1 MGEIIVIKRKI
12 IRESAKKKSL
22 PDLEY
27 DRIMWAI
34 KGRSL
39 EQSRKTLYCIK
50 IEPKK
55 IIATDGSVLFISET
69 EAEYPS
75 GCYDVLI
82 STWKLTVLEKV
93 DVEYP
98 DYAKVLTFT
107 QPPDKVE
114 EFSTEGKDAINLF
127 IYEAYQ
133 LQAYA
138 LPLLQRAY
146 IPSQSIKMEWREGL
160 LPLVITA
167 PMQTALVMPLKM

>member
-12 IRESAKKKSL
+12 IRTSAKKKTLSD
-22 PDLEY
+22 PEY

-34 KGRSL
+34 KGRSMDP
-39 EQSRKTLYCIK
+39 ERKSIRCVK
-50 IEPKK
+50 IDPHK
-55 IIATDGSVLFISET
+55 IIATDGTILLISET
-69 EAEYPS
+69 ETEYPS

-98 DYAKVLTFT
+98 DYTKVLTFSK
-107 QPPDKVE
+107 PPDKVRE
-114 EFSTEGKDAINLF
+114 VSTGHKDAMNLF

-138 LPLLQRAY
+138 LPLLQRAF
-146 IPSQSIKMEWREGL
+146 IPYQSIKMEWREGFNA
-160 LPLVITA
+160 LVITA
-167 PMQTALVMPLKM
+167 PQQTALVMPLKM